1 MMSVVGVTWLSV
13 WLSVLS
19 GVVIGRNNFCAYYDS
34 APSDTV
40 KSNVKNG
47 EVSDVTTLGGEVM
60 LDNRTI
66 RCVDDNN
73 FCYTLWTVNVTSDKE
88 NIIKQGC
95 WIGEQNQ
102 CFDKSCRSNTPPKPV
117 SESVY
122 SKFCCC
128 SGGERCNEN
137 VTDVYKPDMHTSE
150 APPTPLRPTP
160 DPTYRE
166 KTIIISLVS
175 VCSVALLILIV
186 YLIYR
191 MFVTNKR
198 VIHDP
203 LQHIE
208 AQPPPGFEIDD
219 LKMCSIISKGR
230 YSEVWKGLLNDL
242 EVAVKIY
249 TPHYRQYYQNE
260 GNIYRL
266 PFMEHDNLLKFYG
279 ADERLSQDGLMQYL
293 LVLEYVPVGSLT
305 NYLKNNT
312 LDWPTLC
319 KMAYSVCRGL
329 AHMHTD
335 ITKGDKFKPAVAH
348 RDINSRNI
356 LVKGDLTCVIADLG
370 FCMPIMG
377 SKLIK
382 NGHAENAEQST
393 LTDVGTIRYMAPE
406 LLDGAVNLRDCE
418 ASLKQIDIYSIGL
431 VLWEIAMRCT
441 DLYQGAPV
449 PEYMLPYQAEAGP
462 HPSFEDMQLLVTRR
476 KRRPRFP
483 EVWKDTNQAVRCLK
497 ETIEDCWDP
506 DAEARL
512 TALCVEERISD
523 LMTTWAQDTKHRG
536 MTPTINPTVNITSQ
550 SYLGKSSQGLNHDQT
565 HNVDLYAANMVDY
578 RSSVSSPTENSSA
591 PLLGNGVVRNGEIP
605 NYSQNH
611 RSWYQDR
618 SVSASTTET
627 VVPVTPSESDPPPKS
642 NNITI
647 ARNNIILQPHQGRNP
662 TVARNTHKRS
672 DEELA
677 VSGNTLLGPGMDVA
691 SVNQLSENTYD
702 SVGDNLE
709 TSLVQ
714 NDALNQHRNP
724 PIPYLQNQVQVPAVR
739 PKVANVPGNGVPYR
753 HLNEGKSLREKIGK
767 FIKPKELGLK
777 LSSWNFF
784 GLKSNTRNQSSI
796 NLEPDQGQ
804 SNHSVNEDS
813 SGLLNQANT
822 LPKTVVQP
830 VQTEICLQNGHA
842 FVRPSNLALQE
853 MPLAHRQSEAAGS
866 SSEGRYPENRLG
878 FAEVGVAKLKNSNVG
893 QQSVVRL
900 KGTGQS
906 KSTSDLSPAHTG
918 KSRWQETKLFDITDG
933 QKRRPTSLSLRGHNY
948 ASQPNPYVVVG
959 PTSMGSSA
967 PNVALKPPDEN
978 SDPSE
983 KIKKRIKTP
992 VNMKKG
998 RFSLY
1003 DDRLMCQG
1011 MDECVQNNTGN
1022 GLKKTSLSLHQLKQS
1037 DIIEVTGSQPQLV

>member
-1 MMSVVGVTWLSV
+1 MSTWAQCTEICLHGHRTQGYVYMGTGHRGMSTWAQDTGVCLHGHRGMSTWAQGYVYMGTGHRGMSTWAQGTEVCLHGHSEQRYV
-13 WLSVLS
+13 YMGTGHRGMSTWAQGTEVCLHGHRTQGMSTWAQDT
-19 GVVIGRNNFCAYYDS
+19 GVCLHGHRAQRYVYMGTGHRGMSTWTQRYVYMGTGHRDMSTWAQSTEICPHGHRAQRYVYMGTGHRYVYMGTGHRGMSTWAQGTEVCLHWHMTQVCLTGHRTQVCLHGHRAQRYVYMGTVHRDMS
-34 APSDTV
+34 TWAQDTGV
-40 KSNVKNG
+40 CLHGHRAQRYVYMGTGHRGMSTWAQRYVYMG
-47 EVSDVTTLGGEVM
+47 TGVCLHGH
-60 LDNRTI
+60 RTQ
-66 RCVDDNN
+66 R
-73 FCYTLWTVNVTSDKE
+73 Y
-88 NIIKQGC
+88 
-95 WIGEQNQ
+95 
-102 CFDKSCRSNTPPKPV
+102 
-117 SESVY
+117 VY
-122 SKFCCC
+122 M
-128 SGGERCNEN
+128 G
-137 VTDVYKPDMHTSE
+137 T
-150 APPTPLRPTP
+150 
-160 DPTYRE
+160 
-166 KTIIISLVS
+166 
-175 VCSVALLILIV
+175 
-186 YLIYR
+186 
-191 MFVTNKR
+191 
-198 VIHDP
+198 
-203 LQHIE
+203 
-208 AQPPPGFEIDD
+208 
-219 LKMCSIISKGR
+219 
-230 YSEVWKGLLNDL
+230 
-242 EVAVKIY
+242 
-249 TPHYRQYYQNE
+249 
-260 GNIYRL
+260 
-266 PFMEHDNLLKFYG
+266 EH
-279 ADERLSQDGLMQYL
+279 
-293 LVLEYVPVGSLT
+293 
-305 NYLKNNT
+305 
-312 LDWPTLC
+312 
-319 KMAYSVCRGL
+319 RGL
-329 AHMHTD
+329 STWAQGTEICLHGHRAQG
-335 ITKGDKFKPAVAH
+335 TKVCLHGHRAQRYVYMGTVH
-348 RDINSRNI
+348 RDMSTWAQDTGVCLHGQRTQRY
-356 LVKGDLTCVIADLG
+356 VY
-370 FCMPIMG
+370 MG
-377 SKLIK
+377 T
-382 NGHAENAEQST
+382 GHRGMS
-393 LTDVGTIRYMAPE
+393 
-406 LLDGAVNLRDCE
+406 
-418 ASLKQIDIYSIGL
+418 
-431 VLWEIAMRCT
+431 
-441 DLYQGAPV
+441 
-449 PEYMLPYQAEAGP
+449 
-462 HPSFEDMQLLVTRR
+462 
-476 KRRPRFP
+476 
-483 EVWKDTNQAVRCLK
+483 
-497 ETIEDCWDP
+497 
-506 DAEARL
+506 
-512 TALCVEERISD
+512 
-523 LMTTWAQDTKHRG
+523 TWAQDTKHRG
-536 MTPTINPTVNITSQ
+536 VTPTINPTVNITSQ
-550 SYLGKSSQGLNHDQT
+550 DYLGKSSQGLNHDQS

-627 VVPVTPSESDPPPKS
+627 VVPITPSESDPPPKS
-642 NNITI
+642 NNITM
-647 ARNNIILQPHQGRNP
+647 ARNNVILQPHQGRNP

-677 VSGNTLLGPGMDVA
+677 VSGNTLLGPGMEVA

-784 GLKSNTRNQSSI
+784 GLKSNSRNQSSM
-796 NLEPDQGQ
+796 NLEQDHSQ

-878 FAEVGVAKLKNSNVG
+878 FAEVGVAKLKNSSVG

-906 KSTSDLSPAHTG
+906 KSTSDLSPAHNG
-918 KSRWQETKLFDITDG
+918 KSRWQETKLYDIADG

-1011 MDECVQNNTGN
+1011 IDECVQNNTGN